1 MGRLVSFLG
10 FYLTFTD
17 VCVSLHIHIT
27 EIVSGILM
35 ATNTD
40 NCENIIIV
48 CSSQ

>member
-17 VCVSLHIHIT
+17 ICVSLHIHNK

-35 ATNTD
+35 ATNTID
-40 NCENIIIV
+40 CMK
-48 CSSQ
+48 